1 MGIVSG
7 MSRTRIMFVCQ
18 GNICRS
24 PLAEAVFNH
33 LLTRRNLTGRYR
45 VDSTG
50 VSAYHQGENA
60 DPRMRQ
66 VAAGH
71 DVVVSHRARTIGRDD
86 LDHNDIIL
94 AMDRSNY
101 DILQRNAQTPEQRGR
116 IVMFRSFDPG
126 AHGQL
131 DVPDPWYG
139 GIDGFET
146 VFTIVERT
154 CRALLDHL
162 ERDTTKG

>member
-1 MGIVSG
+1 
-7 MSRTRIMFVCQ
+7 MSHTRIMFVCQ

-33 LLTRRNLTGRYR
+33 LLNERALADRYR

-71 DVVVSHRARTIGRDD
+71 GVTVSHRARSFAKSD
-86 LDHNDIIL
+86 LDNNDIIL

-101 DILQRNAQTPEQRGR
+101 DILQRNAETAEQRRR
-116 IVMFRSFDPG
+116 IVMFRSFDPSARG
-126 AHGQL
+126 NL

-154 CRALLDHL
+154 CRALLDQL
-162 ERDTTKG
+162 ERETTDG